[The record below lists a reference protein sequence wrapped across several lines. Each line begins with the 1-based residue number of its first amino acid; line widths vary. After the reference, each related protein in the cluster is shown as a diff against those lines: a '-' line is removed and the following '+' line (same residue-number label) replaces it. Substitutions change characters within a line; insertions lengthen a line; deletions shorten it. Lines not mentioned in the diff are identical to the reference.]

1 MRRIIAVLF
10 LALILIPAV
19 SAVNSTSAHSSQTIA
34 GFIQHEDVSSAT
46 FEFTPVKIGNSSI
59 LSKNSS
65 YTYKDENNHTQHYKG
80 LNLDIADTNNANQY
94 LITPSAT
101 HELGLLIGTFNVE
114 TTNNN
119 YTLLIY
125 HSLLTSGSNSV
136 DYEIGVSY
144 SISGDNRVT
153 SYCLANDSATPL
165 VDLAQLVQNH
175 KMISINLNSINRVVL
190 INNGGVYFR
199 LAQQVTQEGQ
209 YSSTITFYLGAQ

>member
-1 MRRIIAVLF
+1 MRRIIAAVF
-10 LALILIPAV
+10 LSIILIPAI

-34 GFIQHEDVSSAT
+34 GFIQHENVSSAT
-46 FEFTPVKIGNSSI
+46 FAFTPVMIGNSSI

-65 YTYKDENNHTQHYKG
+65 YTYKDENNRTQKYKG
-80 LNLDIADTNNANQY
+80 LNLDIADTNNTNQY

-125 HSLLTSGSNSV
+125 HTKLSSGANNV
-136 DYEIGVSY
+136 DYELGVSY
-144 SISGDNRVT
+144 SISGDSRAT
-153 SYCLANDSATPL
+153 SYCTAADSANPRSNSG
-165 VDLAQLVQNH
+165 QLIQNH
-175 KMISINLNSINRVVL
+175 KMISISLNSMNRVVM

-209 YSSTITFYLGAQ
+209 YSSTITFYLGTQ

>member
-114 TTNNN
+114 TTNNS
-119 YTLLIY
+119 YVLLIY
-125 HSLLTSGSNSV
+125 HTQLSSGANNV
-136 DYEIGVSY
+136 DYELGVSY

-153 SYCLANDSATPL
+153 SYCLANDSANPL
-165 VDLAQLVQNH
+165 SNSSQLIQNH
-175 KMISINLNSINRVVL
+175 KMIGISLNSLNRVVL

-209 YSSTITFYLGAQ
+209 YSSTITFYLGTQ